1 MSDSILI
8 VGAGQAG
15 LQLADSLRREGHD
28 GEITLIGAE
37 TLAPYQRPPL
47 SKAFLLDQMEASRL
61 PLRADTFYDQ
71 RNITPRFGVAVTQ
84 IDRAKKSVTL
94 DTGEN
99 LPYDKLALC
108 LGADVFVPPIPGADL
123 PHVLALRGMDDSL
136 KLKSALATARS
147 VAVIGGGFIGLEVAA
162 TARKMG
168 KTVTIIEAVDR
179 VMKRAV
185 SEQVSR
191 FFEDLHRSQGSEIH
205 LGASISEITPQS
217 VLLQDGR
224 QIEADLV
231 VLGTGVR
238 PCNALAQQAG
248 LACDN
253 GIQVDEFTQTSDP
266 DIVAIGD
273 CAAHPNHL
281 TGKTLRLESVQN
293 AIDQAKIAAK
303 TLTGKREPY
312 RAVPWFWS
320 DQFDIKLQMAGL
332 SADTDQAVTRGDPA
346 SQSFSIF
353 YFTDGHLMAVDSI
366 NAPADHMAARRILAK
381 DDRTLSPEQAADTGF
396 DLKSAV

>member
-1 MSDSILI
+1 MNDRILI
-8 VGAGQAG
+8 IGAGQAG

-37 TLAPYQRPPL
+37 NIAPYQRPPL
-47 SKAFLLDQMEASRL
+47 SKAFLLDQLEESRL

-71 RNITPRFGVAVTQ
+71 RNIATRFGVEVTQ
-84 IDRAKKSVTL
+84 IDRATKTVSL
-94 DTGEN
+94 DTGEK

-108 LGADVFVPPIPGADL
+108 LGADVFVPPIPGSDL
-123 PHVLALRGMDDSL
+123 PHVLALRGLEDSL
-136 KLKSALATARS
+136 NLKSALSTAQS

-168 KTVTIIEAVDR
+168 KAVTILEAVDR

-185 SEQVSR
+185 SEPVSR
-191 FFEDLHRSQGSEIH
+191 FFEHLHRSHGSEIH
-205 LGASISEITPQS
+205 LGASIAEISENS

-238 PCNALAQQAG
+238 PCNALAQQSG

-253 GIQVDEFTQTSDP
+253 GIQVDEFTRTSDP

-273 CAAHPNHL
+273 CAAHPNYL

-303 TLTGKREPY
+303 TLTGKHEPY

-346 SQSFSIF
+346 DKAFSIF
-353 YFTDGHLMAVDSI
+353 YFSNGRLMAVDSI

-381 DDRTLSPEQAADTGF
+381 DERTLSPALAADLAF
-396 DLKSAV
+396 DLKLAF

>member
-1 MSDSILI
+1 MSDRILI

-15 LQLADSLRREGHD
+15 IQLADSLRREGHD

-37 TLAPYQRPPL
+37 KIAPYQRPPL
-47 SKAFLLDQMEASRL
+47 SKAFLLDQMEESRL
-61 PLRADTFYDQ
+61 PLRPDAFFDQ
-71 RNITPRFGVAVTQ
+71 RNITPRFGATVTS
-84 IDRAKKSVTL
+84 IDRAAKTVTL
-94 DTGEN
+94 ETGEQ

-108 LGADVFVPPIPGADL
+108 LGADVFVPPIPGSDL
-123 PHVLALRGMDDSL
+123 PHVLALRGLNDSL
-136 KLKSALATARS
+136 KLKSALVTARS

-162 TARKMG
+162 SARKVG

-191 FFEDLHRSQGSEIH
+191 FFEDLHRSHGSTLH
-205 LGASISEITPQS
+205 LGALISEITPTE
-217 VLLQDGR
+217 VRLQDSTA
-224 QIEADLV
+224 IAADLV

-238 PCNALAQQAG
+238 PCNVLALNAG
-248 LACDN
+248 LVCEN

-266 DIVAIGD
+266 DIVAVGD
-273 CAAHPNHL
+273 CAAHPNYL
-281 TGKTLRLESVQN
+281 TGKILRLESVQN

-303 TLTGKREPY
+303 TLTGQRAPY

-332 SADTDQAVTRGDPA
+332 SGDTDQAITRGDPA
-346 SQSFSIF
+346 SRSFSIF
-353 YFTDGHLMAVDSI
+353 YFANGQLMAVDSI

-381 DDRTLSPEQAADTGF
+381 DDRALLPEQAADPAF
-396 DLKSAV
+396 DLKLAF

>member
-1 MSDSILI
+1 MSDRILI
-8 VGAGQAG
+8 IGAGQAG

-28 GEITLIGAE
+28 GAITLIGAE
-37 TLAPYQRPPL
+37 KLAPYQRPPL
-47 SKAFLLDQMEASRL
+47 SKAFLLDQLEESRL

-71 RNITPRFGVAVTQ
+71 RNIATRFGFEVTE
-84 IDRAKKSVTL
+84 IDRAGKTVTL
-94 DTGEN
+94 DTGEK

-108 LGADVFVPPIPGADL
+108 LGADVFVPPIPGSDL
-123 PHVLALRGMDDSL
+123 PHVLALRGLDDSF

-162 TARKMG
+162 TARKLG
-168 KTVTIIEAVDR
+168 KTVTILEAVDR

-191 FFEDLHRSQGSEIH
+191 FFENLHRSHGSVIH
-205 LGASISEITPQS
+205 LGASISEIGPDA

-238 PCNALAQQAG
+238 PCNALAQQTG
-248 LACDN
+248 LNCDN
-253 GIQVDEFTQTSDP
+253 GIQVDEFTRTSDP
-266 DIVAIGD
+266 DIIAIGD
-273 CAAHPNHL
+273 CAAHPNYL

-346 SQSFSIF
+346 GRAFSIF
-353 YFTDGHLMAVDSI
+353 YFSNIRLMAVDSI

-381 DDRTLSPEQAADTGF
+381 DDRALSPEQAADTGF
-396 DLKSAV
+396 DLKSAF